1 MNKQYNVT
9 QAKEIEGRDKPIWIK
24 HGRAFEKDGK
34 IRIKLDSLPIPD
46 QKGEIWLNLF
56 EQDDNNNN
64 QANNQNSGGGDD
76 LPPNW

>member
-1 MNKQYNVT
+1 MSKQYNVT

-34 IRIKLDSLPIPD
+34 IRI
-46 QKGEIWLNLF
+46 
-56 EQDDNNNN
+56 NNNN
-64 QANNQNSGGGDD
+64 QSNNQNSGGGDS

>member
-9 QAKEIEGRDKPIWIK
+9 QAKEIEGREKPIWIK

-56 EQDDNNNN
+56 EQDDNNN
-64 QANNQNSGGGDD
+64 SGGGDN
-76 LPPNW
+76 LPSGF

>member
-9 QAKEIEGRDKPIWIK
+9 QAKEIEGREKPIWIK

-34 IRIKLDSLPIPD
+34 IRIKSDSLPIPD

-56 EQDDNNNN
+56 EQDDNNN
-64 QANNQNSGGGDD
+64 SGGGDS
-76 LPPNW
+76 LPSGF

>member
-9 QAKEIEGRDKPIWIK
+9 QAKEIEGREKPIWIK

-56 EQDDNNNN
+56 EQDDNNN
-64 QANNQNSGGGDD
+64 SGGGDS
-76 LPPNW
+76 LPSGF

>member
-9 QAKEIEGRDKPIWIK
+9 QAKEIEGREKPIWIK

-56 EQDDNNNN
+56 EQDENN
-64 QANNQNSGGGDD
+64 NSGGGDS
-76 LPPNW
+76 LPSGF

>member
-1 MNKQYNVT
+1 MKKQYNVS

-24 HGRAFEKDGK
+24 HGLAFEKEGK

-46 QKGEIWLNLF
+46 KNGEIWLNLF
-56 EQDDNNNN
+56 ERDESNNNS
-64 QANNQNSGGGDD
+64 QNNGGGND